1 MGGGEVLEFVDEQ
14 AATPGLRRRAGTGI
28 GHQDLDGPVD
38 LLVEV
43 DRPEVRQGGTV
54 TIESLGDAR
63 RIGHRLLDGLRRVE
77 PEPDGGQGADIG
89 GDRVGVRLAPNVEQ
103 SLQEIAHGE
112 LLEHSRTTRR
122 SELGADPQAGAVEG
136 SDVRP
141 FGREYPGA
149 PLLHLIGRPGVVGQG
164 THGARRGSTVG
175 DEMTQPFGQ
184 HPRLAGAGR
193 GDHPGRPGV
202 VAHSGQLVR
211 CKLGCGGTVGSR
223 CQPSFLGTPAVDD
236 TRSGCEG
243 RWIGRSAI
251 DIERRA
257 IGEDDVGRSLLGD
270 AESRE
275 STCGLPAVPPD
286 RLTAPGVV
294 GIGPHQELEPLHCEL
309 ERGRQAVDGTVV
321 PLGSP
326 QCVQVRRQLDH
337 QRPSIEPR
345 LVERSDHRN
354 GVCQLGIADP
364 HPLARHPRVG

>member
-1 MGGGEVLEFVDEQ
+1 MPVRARTLAPRGVLHGIPDSMHATCTGNSAELTRARTAMSEGSTPEPCQAVMISTAKAASASPGAVRTATGPAPANGPGMSMTTSLRPSGGRMVGGSGEVAREVDEELGRRPRIAIDDLVVIADGEAVIARGGEQPDQQQMGGGEVLEFVDEQ
-14 AATPGLRRRAGTGI
+14 ATTPGLRRSAGTGI
-28 GHQDLDGPVD
+28 GHQDLDGTVD

-103 SLQEIAHGE
+103 SLQEIAHAE

-175 DEMTQPFGQ
+175 DEMKQ
-184 HPRLAGAGR
+184 RC
-193 GDHPGRPGV
+193 
-202 VAHSGQLVR
+202 SG
-211 CKLGCGGTVGSR
+211 
-223 CQPSFLGTPAVDD
+223 
-236 TRSGCEG
+236 
-243 RWIGRSAI
+243 
-251 DIERRA
+251 
-257 IGEDDVGRSLLGD
+257 
-270 AESRE
+270 
-275 STCGLPAVPPD
+275 
-286 RLTAPGVV
+286 
-294 GIGPHQELEPLHCEL
+294 
-309 ERGRQAVDGTVV
+309 
-321 PLGSP
+321 
-326 QCVQVRRQLDH
+326 
-337 QRPSIEPR
+337 
-345 LVERSDHRN
+345 
-354 GVCQLGIADP
+354 
-364 HPLARHPRVG
+364 